1 MRISHIWQGTLKTGP
16 IFGLMNLGTNIRH
29 FRRQAG
35 LTQADLADKVGA
47 KQYAIAK
54 YEKGMHNPTPEALA
68 KIAHALGIAVGDLY
82 EVSSKNG
89 LTAERKGSGSRREAQ
104 IQKIFRELPPAKQR
118 AVLEHAKG
126 LKKNKI

>member
-1 MRISHIWQGTLKTGP
+1 
-16 IFGLMNLGTNIRH
+16 MNLGTNIRH

-68 KIAHALGIAVGDLY
+68 KIAHALGTAVGDLY

>member
-1 MRISHIWQGTLKTGP
+1 
-16 IFGLMNLGTNIRH
+16 MNLGTNIRH

-35 LTQADLADKVGA
+35 LTQAELAGKVGV

-54 YEKGMHNPTPEALA
+54 YEKEMHSPTPEALA
-68 KIAHALGIAVGDLY
+68 KIAQALGIAVGELY
-82 EVSSKNG
+82 GVNSKNG
-89 LTAERKGSGSRREAQ
+89 VVAERKGSGSRREAE

-126 LKKNKI
+126 LRREKS